1 MPGQE
6 SDVAKQS
13 QSEPSLSLDRRQLL
27 AAAAALSIGNI
38 PGAEAAVEAT
48 TSGPAV
54 IVAEIPTSDSPAWN
68 RYAGTAQKIEEIV
81 ARNVIRAEAGL
92 PLLSVARELRRMKQ
106 AADATAFEQ
115 FADLHG
121 QAVWDEVLGPV
132 REARGEPN
140 WRPIRWMEGLAFQA
154 QVGKILRERFA
165 RATSDRMKASPGP
178 DWGYRRLRK
187 PNCKSKSGR

>member
-68 RYAGTAQKIEEIV
+68 IYAGTAQKIEEIV

-121 QAVWDEVLGPV
+121 QAVWDEVLGRCGKPGENRIGGLSV
-132 REARGEPN
+132 GWKDWPFKHRSARFFENGSP
-140 WRPIRWMEGLAFQA
+140 A
-154 QVGKILRERFA
+154 QRQTG
-165 RATSDRMKASPGP
+165 
-178 DWGYRRLRK
+178 
-187 PNCKSKSGR
+187 